1 MADHLV
7 ESGEDLPV
15 GQIHRLSH
23 NDQRPGR
30 LEGLTIPVW
39 ALWAPAFANTSVIGE
54 GTWLR
59 HIDHL
64 DIATGASN
72 SGYEHSTTRR
82 QPP

>member
-1 MADHLV
+1 MADHPV

-15 GQIHRLSH
+15 GQIHRITTSAPEGL
-23 NDQRPGR
+23 
-30 LEGLTIPVW
+30 GLTIPVW

-72 SGYEHSTTRR
+72 SGYEHATTRR